1 MSLSQLRKETD
12 MSAKRGSVALLEDPV
27 ATELM
32 QSDIPARLAYLGR
45 DGLPRVV
52 PVWSEWNG
60 TEFVMVSPS
69 TSAKLKSL
77 AKNPNVAL
85 TIDSTRFPWHVLL
98 VRGVARI
105 ETVEGLAPEF
115 LSRACRYMGEEA
127 GRGFCEMYAGVV
139 SRMPEPG
146 SARIK
151 VTPQWVSINDFET
164 RFPPQ
169 IAPYLVG

>member
-1 MSLSQLRKETD
+1 

-77 AKNPNVAL
+77 AKNPKVAL

-115 LSRACRYMGEEA
+115 RSLACRYMGEEA

>member
-1 MSLSQLRKETD
+1 

-27 ATELM
+27 AMELM
-32 QSDIPARLAYLGR
+32 HSDIPARLAYIGR

-60 TEFVMVSPS
+60 KELVIVSPS

-77 AKNPNVAL
+77 ARNPNVAV
-85 TIDSTRFPWHVLL
+85 TIDSNAFPWHVLL
-98 VRGVARI
+98 VRGVARM

-115 LSRACRYMGEEA
+115 CSAACRYMGDEA
-127 GRGFCEMYAGVV
+127 GRAFSEMYAGVV
-139 SRMPEPG
+139 SRMPEPR
-146 SARIK
+146 STRIT
-151 VTPQWVSINDFET
+151 VTPSWVSINDFET

-169 IAPYLVG
+169 IAPYLIG

>member
-1 MSLSQLRKETD
+1 MST
-12 MSAKRGSVALLEDPV
+12 KRGNVALLEDPV
-27 ATELM
+27 AQELM
-32 QSDIPARLAYLGR
+32 QSDIPARLAYVGM

-52 PVWSEWNG
+52 PVWSGWNG
-60 TEFVMVSPS
+60 KELVIVSPS

-85 TIDSTRFPWHVLL
+85 TIDSTAFPWHVLL

-105 ETVEGLAPEF
+105 ENVEGLAPEF
-115 LSRACRYMGEEA
+115 LNFACRYMGEEA
-127 GRGFCEMYAGVV
+127 GRGFCDMYAAVV

-146 SARIK
+146 SARIT
-151 VTPQWVSINDFET
+151 VTPSWVSINDFET